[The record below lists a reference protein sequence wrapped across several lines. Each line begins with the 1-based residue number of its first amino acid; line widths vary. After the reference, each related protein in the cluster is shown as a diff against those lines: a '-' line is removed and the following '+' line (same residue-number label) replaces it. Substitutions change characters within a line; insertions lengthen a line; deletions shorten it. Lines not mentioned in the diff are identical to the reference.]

1 LDENGKSI
9 FYLTSVFNA
18 HSKKRQ
24 GLIKMF
30 DSNFADLNMNKKNAI
45 LPRFLPML
53 VPPQPW
59 DNRVYYGA
67 YYRLKAPLMKH
78 YSKAQSEGTKKAN
91 MGLVLEGLDYLGTIP
106 WRVNTRIFDVVKVAI
121 DRGLMFGELPSNKNM
136 EEMNFDDFKNFS
148 MKDKEKEDTKEK
160 ELSQWRKLY
169 EDYRNRVQKK
179 NSELHSLRC
188 DINIKLSIAEQFLRD
203 TIYFP
208 HNVDFRGRAYPIP
221 PNLSHIGSDLCR
233 GLLMFD
239 EAKELG
245 EDGVRWLKIHIANLW
260 GHNKV
265 PFEQRVLWTESNLP
279 KIIQSATEPLQGDMW
294 WSNAENPFQALAA
307 CFELNECLKLSNPAQ
322 YKSRLPIHQDG
333 SCNGLQ
339 HYAGLGR
346 DELGGKAVNLIPSD
360 SPQDVYTKVLEIV
373 LRHVDQDCLISE
385 EDTNKQLAIK
395 GKLARIVKPLL
406 SRKVIKQTVMT
417 SVYGV
422 TKVGARAQ
430 VQARLMELFTTNSTV
445 LSVQQEKELYYAA
458 DYVADLTLI
467 SLQEMFASAKLM
479 MDWLGTVSQLVA
491 KEVSCI
497 CLLDGFDETF
507 CRVSQCR
514 G

>member
-1 LDENGKSI
+1 MKAIINSVLNGNGKSI
-9 FYLTSVFNA
+9 FYLTSTFNI
-18 HSKKRQ
+18 HTKKRQ
-24 GLIKMF
+24 GLVKMTDESF
-30 DSNFADLNMNKKNAI
+30 KDLDMTKKNAI

-78 YSKAQSEGTKKAN
+78 YSKAQSDATKKAN

-106 WRVNTRIFDVVKVAI
+106 WRVNSRVLDVVKVAI
-121 DRGLMFGELPSNKNM
+121 DRGLTFGELPSNKNM
-136 EEMNFDDFKNFS
+136 EEIDFDDFKTLS
-148 MKDKEKEDTKEK
+148 MNDMKKDETNQKDFVQSK
-160 ELSQWRKLY
+160 RLY
-169 EDYRNRVQKK
+169 EDYRSRVQKK

-203 TIYFP
+203 IIYFP
-208 HNVDFRGRAYPIP
+208 HNLDFRGRAYPIP

-233 GLLMFD
+233 GLLMFED
-239 EAKELG
+239 AKELG

-260 GHNKV
+260 GYNKV
-265 PFEQRVLWTESNLP
+265 TFDERVLWTDKNLS
-279 KIIQSATEPLQGDMW
+279 KIIESATQPLQGDMW
-294 WSNAENPFQALAA
+294 WSNAENPFQTLAA
-307 CFELNECLKLSNPAQ
+307 CFELNECLKLSNPAL

-346 DELGGKAVNLIPSD
+346 DELGGKAVNLIPSN

-373 LRHVDQDCLISE
+373 LRHVDVDSLIPE

-430 VQARLMELFTTNSTV
+430 VQARLMELFTSNSAV

-458 DYVADLTLI
+458 DYVAQLTLI
-467 SLQEMFASAKLM
+467 SLQEMFTSAKLM

-491 KEVSCI
+491 KEVTF
-497 CLLDGFDETF
+497 LLQFEIY
-507 CRVSQCR
+507 
-514 G
+514 